1 MENSHKTSI
10 SNNKDSSSK
19 LQITLIAFLV
29 ITVAWLLIYGPILFN
44 PNSIPWGSDTL
55 GHVFRFEYLR
65 ESIQQGIWMPDF
77 VPEWYL
83 GIQLFRYYPPFV
95 YYPLAVASSFITD
108 PILVTSLF
116 IALCAWLGGLS
127 WLLFQRKVG
136 WIPSILGGI
145 LFMLLPDLIRVAF
158 AEGNLL
164 RHFANMLLPL
174 LLYLLQTVITKPEKR
189 WAQIALAFT
198 FTALVLSHP
207 MMASIT
213 AVMAI
218 IFISLI
224 TLLKNI
230 KIIYWFRTAAII
242 VVGILI
248 ASFWLLPSLTG
259 GITDLSKEAMV
270 EGLPVV
276 SLVSLLSPAT
286 RLQNKEALYV
296 GFSLLL
302 LPLIMVFIPRVRKNH
317 DFWALSVT
325 GLLGCLLVTPALNSL
340 FYALPLAEL
349 MWPARFLTI
358 ASTFLLAGTI
368 YGIHLA
374 QQELP
379 RNYKSYLL
387 LALLILPLLFDFN
400 VSRSLIHNR
409 SNTGEISLIADT
421 LTQNRGWRQ
430 ATLDHSRTAS
440 APSYFIYANA
450 NREQLFGWGFQGART
465 AILVAGIN
473 EAMLRGYTDFAIDRL
488 NLAGVD
494 DIWVANRIPQPYLLQ
509 EKLLNAD
516 YQLIEAN
523 TVFDL
528 YHREGSPRAIIS
540 SWETIA
546 IGHAAQNYAY
556 LFPQIITADS
566 PYLDEYTL
574 EELSQYK
581 TVILAGFSWHNRANA
596 ESLVKDLA
604 QSGCHVVIDLTRSR
618 ENPLSQQPNFLDVWG
633 ERVILDYT
641 PIIAVSE
648 HSSYVLAPF
657 RAGDQLWYTITPQ
670 NLEKEVLT
678 AQFLNQPLVLT
689 GYKQIGDSNVWFVG
703 INLAYHAVVNND
715 PSAALILAD
724 LLGYAPG
731 EISEYRTTPLINY
744 RHDGKKISFTLA
756 LENSQEILLPFANFG
771 GTVVHANGER
781 LETRPIS
788 NMIQIQA
795 PAGTQQ
801 YTISFQKP
809 GIYTVGAA
817 ISLVSLP
824 TLFLFIFLFKR
835 EDDN

>member
-1 MENSHKTSI
+1 MEDSCQTPT
-10 SNNKDSSSK
+10 SNNKTSHSTSRT
-19 LQITLIAFLV
+19 TLIAFLI
-29 ITVAWLLIYGPILFN
+29 ITVTWLLIYGPILFDS
-44 PNSIPWGSDTL
+44 NSIPWGSDTL

-65 ESIQQGIWMPDF
+65 ESLQQGIWLPDF

-95 YYPLAVASSFITD
+95 YYPLAVASLFIKD

-127 WLLFQRKVG
+127 WLLFQRMVG

-145 LFMLLPDLIRVAF
+145 LFMLLPDLVRVAF

-164 RHFANMLLPL
+164 RQFANMLLPL
-174 LLYLLQTVITKPEKR
+174 LFFLLQTVITKPEKR

-218 IFISLI
+218 VFISLV
-224 TLLKNI
+224 TLLKNL
-230 KIIYWFRTAAII
+230 KIIYWFRTVTIM
-242 VVGILI
+242 VMGILI

-286 RLQNKEALYV
+286 RLHNKEALYV

-302 LPLIMVFIPRVRKNH
+302 LPLVMVFIPRVRKNH
-317 DFWALSVT
+317 DFWALSIT
-325 GLLGCLLVTPALNSL
+325 GLLGWLLVTPVLNSL

-358 ASTFLLAGTI
+358 ASAFLLAATI
-368 YGIHLA
+368 YGVHLA
-374 QQELP
+374 GQNLP
-379 RNYKSYLL
+379 GNYKRYLL
-387 LALLILPLLFDFN
+387 LSLLILPLLIDFN
-400 VSRSLIHNR
+400 GSRRLIHHR
-409 SNTGEISLIADT
+409 PNTGEISLIADT
-421 LTQNRGWRQ
+421 LTQNQGWRQ

-465 AILVAGIN
+465 AGLVAGIN
-473 EAMLRGYTDFAIDRL
+473 EAMLRGHTDFAIDRL
-488 NLAGVD
+488 NLASVD
-494 DIWVANRIPQPYLLQ
+494 DIWVANTIPQPYLLH
-509 EKLLNAD
+509 EKLVNTGF
-516 YQLIEAN
+516 QLKETN
-523 TVFDL
+523 TLFDL

-546 IGHAAQNYAY
+546 IGNTAQNYAY
-556 LFPQIITADS
+556 LFPQIITSDS

-574 EELSQYK
+574 EELSRYK

-596 ESLVKDLA
+596 ESLVIDLA

-618 ENPLSQQPNFLDVWG
+618 QNPLSQQLNFLDIWG

-641 PIIAVSE
+641 PMTAVSE
-648 HSSYVLAPF
+648 YSSYVLAPF
-657 RAGDQLWYTITPQ
+657 RVDDQFWYTITPQ
-670 NLEKEVLT
+670 NLDEEVLT

-689 GYKQIGDSNVWFVG
+689 GYKQVGDSKVWFVG
-703 INLAYHAVVNND
+703 LNLAYHAVLNND

-724 LLGYAPG
+724 LLGFSTG
-731 EISEYRTTPLINY
+731 ETSDYKSIPLMNYYR
-744 RHDGKKISFTLA
+744 DGKQVSFTLA
-756 LENSQEILLPFANFG
+756 LDTSQTVLLPFANFD
-771 GTVVHANGER
+771 GTVVHANGEK

-788 NMIQIQA
+788 NLIQIQA
-795 PAGTQQ
+795 PAGEKQ
-801 YTISFQKP
+801 YTISFEKP
-809 GIYTVGAA
+809 GIYSVGAA
-817 ISLVSLP
+817 ISLISLP
-824 TLFLFIFLFKR
+824 TLFLFIFFGR
-835 EDDN
+835 ENDN

>member
-1 MENSHKTSI
+1 MENSHEKST
-10 SNNKDSSSK
+10 SNNKNSSSTPR
-19 LQITLIAFLV
+19 ITLIAFLI
-29 ITVAWLLIYGPILFN
+29 ITVAWLLIYGPILFDSN
-44 PNSIPWGSDTL
+44 GIPWGSDTL

-65 ESIQQGIWMPDF
+65 ESIQQGIWLPDF
-77 VPEWYL
+77 VPDWYL

-95 YYPLAVASSFITD
+95 YYPLAVASLFIKD
-108 PILVTSLF
+108 PILVTSIF
-116 IALCAWLGGLS
+116 IALCSWLGGLS
-127 WLLFQRKVG
+127 WLIFQRKVG
-136 WIPSILGGI
+136 WIHSILGGI

-174 LLYLLQTVITKPEKR
+174 LLFLLQTVITKPEKR

-218 IFISLI
+218 IFISLV
-224 TLLKNI
+224 TVLRNL
-230 KIIYWFRTAAII
+230 KIIYWFRTVTIM

-248 ASFWLLPSLTG
+248 ASFWLLPSLSG

-302 LPLIMVFIPRVRKNH
+302 LPLVMVFIPRVRKNN
-317 DFWALSVT
+317 DFWALSIT
-325 GLLGCLLVTPALNSL
+325 GLLGCLLVTPVLNSL

-358 ASTFLLAGTI
+358 ASTFLLAATV

-374 QQELP
+374 ERDLP
-379 RNYKSYLL
+379 RNYKRYIL
-387 LALLILPLLFDFN
+387 LALLILPLLVDFN
-400 VSRSLIHNR
+400 GSRSLIHNR
-409 SNTGEISLIADT
+409 PNTGEISLIADT
-421 LTQNRGWRQ
+421 LTQNQGWRQ

-440 APSYFIYANA
+440 APSFFIYANA

-465 AILVAGIN
+465 AALVAGIN
-473 EAMLRGYTDFAIDRL
+473 EAMLRGHTDFAIDRL

-494 DIWVANRIPQPYLLQ
+494 DIWVANTIPQPHLLH
-509 EKLLNAD
+509 EKLLNAEFQVTD
-516 YQLIEAN
+516 TNAL
-523 TVFDL
+523 FDL

-540 SWETIA
+540 PWEAIA
-546 IGHAAQNYAY
+546 IGHTAQNYAY

-566 PYLDEYTL
+566 PYLDEYTF

-581 TVILAGFSWHNRANA
+581 TLILAGFSWHNRANA
-596 ESLVKDLA
+596 ESLVIDLA

-618 ENPLSQQPNFLDVWG
+618 QNPLSQQPNFLDVWG

-641 PIIAVSE
+641 PMSAVSE

-670 NLEKEVLT
+670 NLDEEVLT

-689 GYKQIGDSNVWFVG
+689 GYKQVGDSKVWFVG
-703 INLAYHAVVNND
+703 LNLAYHTVLNND

-724 LLGYAPG
+724 LLGFSTG
-731 EISEYRTTPLINY
+731 ETSDFKTIPLMNY
-744 RHDGKKISFTLA
+744 HRDGKQISFTLA
-756 LENSQEILLPFANFG
+756 LDTSQTVLLPFANFD
-771 GTVVHANGER
+771 GTVVNVNGEQ
-781 LETRPIS
+781 LETHPIS
-788 NMIQIQA
+788 NLIQIQA
-795 PAGTQQ
+795 PAGVQQ
-801 YTISFQKP
+801 YTISFEKTS
-809 GIYTVGAA
+809 IYYVGAA
-817 ISLVSLP
+817 ISLISLP
-824 TLFLFIFLFKR
+824 ALFLFRR